1 MALRFLMDLVAGV
14 EKRLLRRVELL
25 KVLLLRRSRLG
36 HEQLLLGRLRL
47 LVVFHANAAHV
58 VVCACIVMR

>member
-1 MALRFLMDLVAGV
+1 MALRFLMDFVAGV

-25 KVLLLRRSRLG
+25 KGLLLRRRRLG

-47 LVVFHANAAHV
+47 LVAFHADAAY
-58 VVCACIVMR
+58 VMA